1 MAVASPPD
9 LANVTASLGDDVTAT
24 SAQIAEAYAE
34 EVEAQAAVCRIPE
47 SVDPDPAPAYPVAL
61 AGALRRRVAVN
72 LALRALPLAGTD
84 TIPAGPSGVAADP
97 EVRRLEGPHRKMP
110 VG

>member
-24 SAQIAEAYAE
+24 PAQIAEAYAE

-47 SVDPDPAPAYPVAL
+47 GDPTPAYPVAL

-72 LALRALPLAGTD
+72 LALRDLPLASSEIT
-84 TIPAGPSGVAADP
+84 AGAPTGVAADP
-97 EVRRLEGPHRKMP
+97 EVRRLEAHHRKMP

>member
-1 MAVASPPD
+1 MTAAVPPT
-9 LANVTASLGDDVTAT
+9 LQALTTALGDDVTAT
-24 SAQIAEAYAE
+24 PAAIAEAYAE
-34 EVEAQAAVCRIPE
+34 EVEAQAAACRIPDG
-47 SVDPDPAPAYPVAL
+47 DPTPAYPTAL

-72 LALRALPLAGTD
+72 LALRALPLAAAGSLPD
-84 TIPAGPSGVAADP
+84 PANVTGVAADP

>member
-1 MAVASPPD
+1 MTIAAPPD
-9 LANVTASLGDDVTAT
+9 LADVTASLGADVTAT
-24 SAQIAEAYAE
+24 GAQIGEAYAE
-34 EVEAQAAVCRIPE
+34 EVEAQAAACRIP
-47 SVDPDPAPAYPVAL
+47 DAIPTPAYPFAL

-72 LALRALPLAGTD
+72 LALRALPLAAAGSLPD
-84 TIPAGPSGVAADP
+84 PANVGGVAADP